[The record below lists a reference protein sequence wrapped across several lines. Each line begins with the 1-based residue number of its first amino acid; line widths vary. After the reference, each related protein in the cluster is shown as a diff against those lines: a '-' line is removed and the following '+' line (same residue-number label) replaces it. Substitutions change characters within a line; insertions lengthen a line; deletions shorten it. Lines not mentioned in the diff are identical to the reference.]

1 MWPVP
6 AWPANERDENS
17 DDVDPKIVVDLA
29 VDDGQGASAAGA
41 AAADGDVDSESI
53 LSDIGDA

>member
-17 DDVDPKIVVDLA
+17 DDVDPKIVVALA
-29 VDDGQGASAAGA
+29 ADDGEGASAAVGA
-41 AAADGDVDSESI
+41 AGDGDVDSESI